1 MSPPLVGQGK
11 EVPRMSPHQA
21 GKGEKLRRYEECLLT
36 NGKREGDIKNVSSP
50 SGKGEEVSRMSPN
63 QGKSHWEGGM
73 KNASYLPTKQD
84 SKEAGIQIVS
94 FQLRGD
100 NPTKI

>member
-1 MSPPLVGQGK
+1 M
-11 EVPRMSPHQA
+11 
-21 GKGEKLRRYEECLLT
+21 
-36 NGKREGDIKNVSSP
+36 KNVSSP
-50 SGKGEEVSRMSPN
+50 MGKGKEVSRMSPHHGKGEEVSRMSPN

-84 SKEAGIQIVS
+84 SKEGGIQIVS
-94 FQLRGD
+94 FQLRDD